1 MEDSRNLLKI
11 ILKNKNYDKNDIF
24 YELKK
29 ESIEIL
35 KGKLEINENWMKN
48 LKNILDHGKN
58 IPIESKVV
66 FSLFLNNQVD
76 SFRNS
81 DLERLQELNSL
92 IINQVYNEIHFNID
106 GKSLY
111 NAIFRLY
118 IPINLRKKISVL
130 EKKLNSLTKIILEE
144 DKNYKEKI
152 IEIEFENI
160 IEKET
165 LLYNY
170 DFENYYY
177 FYDLKYEIYD
187 LFKKE
192 KLNYKSYHKDV
203 YGSEILYLINDKRI
217 AIENI
222 DTEYERVLLYSFAY
236 EISSGRIKI
245 NAKDIDSNVINS
257 LIHYKKLF
265 KPKYF
270 DEILNRLDLHDK
282 RELISISDINDLIY
296 KISIAQSE
304 DEIFS
309 LLKSSKK
316 LINLDDNIDV
326 YVYAISKSYEL
337 NKNSIKIALFCEEVL
352 NKKPIIYS
360 NIVSYLK
367 LLYKNGIYTQ
377 NTLDTVKYI
386 ETVSNEDLSLD
397 ELRLKINF
405 EKGNFDENFLEN
417 LVKVYNKNKNK
428 DFLEP
433 YINKII
439 NTEEINLNQDCIYII
454 YKFYKKYNDI
464 KALDRLCKYMYKN
477 QLNLNKYNIKI
488 KDIESLINFYES
500 NENNIDKRYLLF
512 LMSYCEKFEEKAIDI
527 LMDICKELD
536 ASSLNQ
542 YDDEIF
548 HYIDLYKSKS
558 DYIYIQYVKQLCL
571 LPLDKLSQE
580 NISELTSLFLDDKLQ
595 DINIHIIENIIKYN
609 IKISNNIEAVNCIYK
624 YLNSYKEIGNN
635 DLIKRIL
642 IEENNNIE
650 FIECMLKN
658 LNLNDVENIDF
669 ILNIISKQL
678 FKFEKYSSI
687 LDILKFYINRKQ
699 YTQCYDIL
707 IKFIENIDEID
718 EINYESIILNIVRH
732 LDKDKQVNIYNL
744 LIKRNDLPIEIREE
758 FYQLN
763 TCDDNKHIIINAFE
777 EDQTF
782 STLAKYITLDY
793 YKNNDD
799 KFKKI
804 VKKYAFDDDENNSYN
819 QKIYEVIYN
828 KIKSEFKNNK
838 YYVQDLLNN
847 IKQKDDKL
855 KK

>member
-270 DEILNRLDLHDK
+270 DEILNRLYLHDK

-405 EKGNFDENFLEN
+405 EKGRF
-417 LVKVYNKNKNK
+417 
-428 DFLEP
+428 
-433 YINKII
+433 
-439 NTEEINLNQDCIYII
+439 
-454 YKFYKKYNDI
+454 
-464 KALDRLCKYMYKN
+464 
-477 QLNLNKYNIKI
+477 
-488 KDIESLINFYES
+488 
-500 NENNIDKRYLLF
+500 
-512 LMSYCEKFEEKAIDI
+512 
-527 LMDICKELD
+527 
-536 ASSLNQ
+536 
-542 YDDEIF
+542 
-548 HYIDLYKSKS
+548 
-558 DYIYIQYVKQLCL
+558 
-571 LPLDKLSQE
+571 
-580 NISELTSLFLDDKLQ
+580 
-595 DINIHIIENIIKYN
+595 
-609 IKISNNIEAVNCIYK
+609 
-624 YLNSYKEIGNN
+624 
-635 DLIKRIL
+635 
-642 IEENNNIE
+642 
-650 FIECMLKN
+650 
-658 LNLNDVENIDF
+658 
-669 ILNIISKQL
+669 
-678 FKFEKYSSI
+678 
-687 LDILKFYINRKQ
+687 
-699 YTQCYDIL
+699 
-707 IKFIENIDEID
+707 
-718 EINYESIILNIVRH
+718 
-732 LDKDKQVNIYNL
+732 
-744 LIKRNDLPIEIREE
+744 
-758 FYQLN
+758 
-763 TCDDNKHIIINAFE
+763 
-777 EDQTF
+777 
-782 STLAKYITLDY
+782 
-793 YKNNDD
+793 
-799 KFKKI
+799 
-804 VKKYAFDDDENNSYN
+804 
-819 QKIYEVIYN
+819 
-828 KIKSEFKNNK
+828 
-838 YYVQDLLNN
+838 
-847 IKQKDDKL
+847 
-855 KK
+855 